1 MSAPSPATTCA
12 EPPRLWTA
20 GYEGA
25 GLARFLETLAEA
37 RIALLI
43 DVRFNPWSRNPDFT
57 KRALA
62 GHLAGA
68 GIDYLHLSPLGS
80 PDALRAVARSGD
92 RVAYRAGYLAHLQTL
107 AASAARDEAVAR
119 ARACRVALMCMEADP
134 VRCHRSLLA
143 MCLTEEHGFDVVHL
157 STARQVA
164 FDF

>member
-1 MSAPSPATTCA
+1 MSAPLPATTSA
-12 EPPRLWTA
+12 EPLRLCTA

-25 GLARFLETLAEA
+25 GVVRFLETLAEA

-43 DVRFNPWSRNPDFT
+43 DVRFNPWSRNSDFT

-62 GHLAGA
+62 DHLTGA

-92 RVAYRAGYLAHLQTL
+92 RAAYRAGYFAHLQTP
-107 AASAARDEAVAR
+107 AATAARIKAVAR
-119 ARACRVALMCMEADP
+119 ARGRRVALMCMEADP

-143 MCLTEEHGFDVVHL
+143 LLLAAEHGFEIFHL